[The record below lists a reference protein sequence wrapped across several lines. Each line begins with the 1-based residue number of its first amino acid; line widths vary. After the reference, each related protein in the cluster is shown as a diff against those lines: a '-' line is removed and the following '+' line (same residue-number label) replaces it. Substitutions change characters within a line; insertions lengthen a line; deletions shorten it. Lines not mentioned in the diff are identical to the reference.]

1 MWETMP
7 PDIVVSVKSGLHD
20 LPVWLR
26 GFRLR
31 DPTQDGDAVVNLMGI
46 TGTKIG
52 DVGGRSSPLAIELPA
67 CIRGR
72 CF

>member
-1 MWETMP
+1 MN
-7 PDIVVSVKSGLHD
+7 

-26 GFRLR
+26 RFRFR
-31 DPTQDGDAVVNLMGI
+31 DPTQDGDGAINLIGI

>member
-1 MWETMP
+1 MCETMP
-7 PDIVVSVKSGLHD
+7 PNIVVSVKSGLHESSS
-20 LPVWLR
+20 LVEAFSLS
-26 GFRLR
+26 G
-31 DPTQDGDAVVNLMGI
+31 PTQDGDGAINLIGI

>member
-1 MWETMP
+1 MN
-7 PDIVVSVKSGLHD
+7 

-31 DPTQDGDAVVNLMGI
+31 DPTQDGDAAVNLMGI
-46 TGTKIG
+46 TGTKIRG
-52 DVGGRSSPLAIELPA
+52 VGGRSSPLAIELPA

>member
-1 MWETMP
+1 MCETMP
-7 PDIVVSVKSGLHD
+7 PDIVVSVKSGLPESSS
-20 LPVWLR
+20 LVEAFSFS
-26 GFRLR
+26 GSN
-31 DPTQDGDAVVNLMGI
+31 DGDGAINLMGI

>member
-1 MWETMP
+1 MN
-7 PDIVVSVKSGLHD
+7 

-31 DPTQDGDAVVNLMGI
+31 DPTQDGDAAVNLMGI

-52 DVGGRSSPLAIELPA
+52 VSAGEVAPSAIEGPE
-67 CIRGR
+67 CIRSR